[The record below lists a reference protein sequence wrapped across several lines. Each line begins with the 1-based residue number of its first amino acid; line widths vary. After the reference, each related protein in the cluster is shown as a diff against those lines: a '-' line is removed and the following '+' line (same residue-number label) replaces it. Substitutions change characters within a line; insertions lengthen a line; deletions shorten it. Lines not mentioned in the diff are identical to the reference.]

1 MAQAKVITDPETF
14 KPITLQITLETQGE
28 VNALYA
34 VTNAALNEIELA
46 IKHGRGA
53 ICNGYNIDF
62 SSATLSCVKRS
73 IYHALKPI
81 AT

>member
-34 VTNAALNEIELA
+34 LCNSAQNNIEQA
-46 IKHGRGA
+46 IKDGRGTR
-53 ICNGYNIDF
+53 NEGNNVEFDSIDL
-62 SSATLSCVKRS
+62 SAVKRA
-73 IYHALKPI
+73 IYF
-81 AT
+81 ATNKLTK